1 MCTPLRTV
9 LPKAIKN
16 ILQYTLTCLQCTAGN
31 NSIRNTVLKTMIFT
45 FLMWNCPHTLNV
57 SLKVNFASNNTPKY
71 VYFTFFCSRVE
82 KHAAFLA
89 KRCHLCGKTLMT
101 LKTVQNCEKRAL
113 GSELLNFICEDI
125 ELDSREI
132 HPQKVCSACRRVAY
146 QK

>member
-1 MCTPLRTV
+1 M
-9 LPKAIKN
+9 
-16 ILQYTLTCLQCTAGN
+16 
-31 NSIRNTVLKTMIFT
+31 
-45 FLMWNCPHTLNV
+45 
-57 SLKVNFASNNTPKY
+57 SLKVNFASNNTLKH

-82 KHAAFLA
+82 KYPAFLA

-101 LKTVQNCEKRAL
+101 LKTVQNCEKTAL